1 MKNSASS
8 IPPESLHPSLWKA
21 SQLARSTSRCI
32 DAGFP
37 TLAHELGGA
46 GWPTGVLI
54 DLLVQQAGI
63 GEMRLLA
70 PALSQV
76 AERKVVLLQPPQTPQ
91 ALGMATLGIAPS
103 SLLWVKGKSTADAL
117 WAAEQVL
124 RSGSC
129 GALLFWLPHVRAESL
144 RRLHL
149 AAQCGETLFYVFRPL
164 AAAQDP
170 CPAPLRLSLRPA
182 QAGIEIEFIKRRGPQ
197 RIEPLF
203 VPLTISPAVRPSV
216 QPRHPTQPV
225 QPVQPVF
232 SDANPWPHMEVAPP
246 YATLTTL

>member
-1 MKNSASS
+1 MNNSS
-8 IPPESLHPSLWKA
+8 PPSLESLHPSLWRA
-21 SQLARSTSRCI
+21 SQLARSTTRCI

-37 TLAHELGGA
+37 ALASELGGA

-63 GEMRLLA
+63 GEIRLLA
-70 PALSQV
+70 PALSKV
-76 AERKVVLLQPPQTPQ
+76 ALRQIVLIQPPQTPQ
-91 ALGMATLGIAPS
+91 ALGMATLGIPPS
-103 SLLWVKGKSTADAL
+103 SLLWVKGPSTADAL

-149 AAQCGETLFYVFRPL
+149 AAQSGETLFYVLRPL

-182 QAGIEIEFIKRRGPQ
+182 PSGIEIEFIKRRGPQ
-197 RIEPLF
+197 RSEPLF
-203 VPLTISPAVRPSV
+203 VPLTIGPAARPSV
-216 QPRHPTQPV
+216 RPQQPVPPV
-225 QPVQPVF
+225 QPLQPLPQSVEAAMPVF
-232 SDANPWPHMEVAPP
+232 VDA
-246 YATLTTL
+246 LT